1 MLKIGLTG
9 GIGAGK
15 STAAALFTA
24 RGIPVIDSDVVARE
38 IVEPGQPALEALRER
53 FGESVLKDGELDRA
67 ELARLAFADA
77 ESTQALNDIMHPA
90 IAQRTREL
98 FAEHADAPIVVHDV
112 PLLAENGLE
121 DDYDLVVVVD
131 VPAEVRLQRL
141 VELRGMDEA
150 DARQRILRQASDDQ
164 RRAIADVVLDNSG
177 TPDEFEERFAD
188 AFENVIEPAARKAGG
203 APSED

>member
-77 ESTQALNDIMHPA
+77 ESTRALNDIMHPA

-121 DDYDLVVVVD
+121 DDYDLVVVVG

-164 RRAIADVVLDNSG
+164 RQAIADVVLDNSG
-177 TPDEFEERFAD
+177 TPEEFEERFAD
-188 AFENVIEPAARKAGG
+188 AFQNVIEPAARKA
-203 APSED
+203 

>member
-77 ESTQALNDIMHPA
+77 ESTRALNDIMHPA

-112 PLLAENGLE
+112 PLLAENGLG

-164 RRAIADVVLDNSG
+164 RQAIADVVLDNSG
-177 TPDEFEERFAD
+177 TPEEFEERFAD
-188 AFENVIEPAARKAGG
+188 AFQNVIEPAARKA
-203 APSED
+203 